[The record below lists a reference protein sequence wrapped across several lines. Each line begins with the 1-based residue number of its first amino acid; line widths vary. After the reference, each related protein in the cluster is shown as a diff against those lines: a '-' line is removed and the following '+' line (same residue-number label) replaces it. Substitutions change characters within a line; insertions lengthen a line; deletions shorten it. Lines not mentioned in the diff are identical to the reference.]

1 MLNEEQIARFD
12 TDGFLNA
19 GPLLEQDEVEELRSE
34 LDRVLETGPDGFAEG
49 ESKPVSFRDLAGEG
63 GVSEHPVWQIVNI
76 WEASEAFE
84 RLLYHP
90 AITGA
95 FCQLSRQSDI
105 VVWHDQLQYKPAGTG
120 GALAWHQDAP
130 LWPIIKPMTSVSA
143 WIPLDDVD
151 EENGCMW
158 MVPGSY
164 QWGDQ
169 IAFIR
174 EHLTGKEFDNFQNI
188 TAPFVPPEG
197 AQVAEAV
204 PRPWP
209 MKRGE
214 LSFHHSLNWHGSPA
228 NQSNRDRRAIAI
240 HYMTGETRYD
250 ASGDHLMKE
259 FVEVADGD
267 LMSGAGAHFPVVCR
281 GGEPVAPPSGPNQI

>member
-1 MLNEEQIARFD
+1 MLNEQQIEQFD
-12 TDGFLNA
+12 ADGFLKA

-34 LDRVLETGPDGFAEG
+34 VDRLMETGPDGFAEG
-49 ESKPVSFRDLAGEG
+49 EPRPVLFRDLAVRAEG
-63 GVSEHPVWQIVNI
+63 TVTENPVWQVVNI

-90 AITGA
+90 AIGRA
-95 FCQLSRQSDI
+95 LSQLTRQPDI
-105 VVWHDQLQYKPAGTG
+105 VVWHDQLQYKPAASG
-120 GALAWHQDAP
+120 GALRWHQDAP
-130 LWPIIKPMTSVSA
+130 LWPIIKPMTAVSA

-164 QWGDQ
+164 EWGDQ

-174 EHLTGKEFDNFQNI
+174 EHLLDLELENFQSI
-188 TAPFVPPEG
+188 AAPFAPPEG
-197 AQVAEAV
+197 ARVTEAV

-228 NQSNRDRRAIAI
+228 NRSNRDRRAIAI

-250 ASGDHLMKE
+250 ASGDHPMKE

-267 LMSGAGAHFPVVCR
+267 LMSAAGAHFPVVCR
-281 GGEPVAPPSGPNQI
+281 GGEPVPTPIKSN